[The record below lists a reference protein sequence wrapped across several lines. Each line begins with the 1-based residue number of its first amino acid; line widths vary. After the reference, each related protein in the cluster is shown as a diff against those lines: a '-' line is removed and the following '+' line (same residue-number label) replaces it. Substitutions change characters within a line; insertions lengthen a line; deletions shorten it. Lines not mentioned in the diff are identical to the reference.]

1 MQNLNSFLSGLALI
15 AGVAA
20 APSLA
25 AQQPLSAQAPTVTQ
39 NFDAMAT
46 GLSLP
51 EGWKIDRNLKAPR
64 TVGAFAD
71 ASTTVM
77 YEGGKSLAS
86 NAKNGTWNFGSS
98 TDPSDRAIGGLTTTV
113 DNGTRCI
120 NLMTSLRND
129 GDLDIERFSISY
141 NIEKYRNGD
150 NPAGFAIQLYTS
162 TDGTNWTSAGSDFY
176 TKFDPD
182 SKTLGEEVVP
192 ISTTA
197 VTGKNFH
204 QLYHVPASTSL

>member
-15 AGVAA
+15 AGLSAT
-20 APSLA
+20 PCIQ
-25 AQQPLSAQAPTVTQ
+25 AQQSLSAQSPTVTQ
-39 NFDAMAT
+39 DFDAMAT

-64 TVGAFAD
+64 TVGSFSD
-71 ASTTVM
+71 ASTSVM
-77 YEGGKSLAS
+77 YEGGISLAS

-129 GDLDIERFSISY
+129 ADVDVER
-141 NIEKYRNGD
+141 
-150 NPAGFAIQLYTS
+150 L
-162 TDGTNWTSAGSDFY
+162 
-176 TKFDPD
+176 
-182 SKTLGEEVVP
+182 L
-192 ISTTA
+192 
-197 VTGKNFH
+197 
-204 QLYHVPASTSL
+204 